1 MLNKW
6 WNDEQI
12 PEEALRAKVILIFKK
27 GDSSNL
33 ENYRP
38 ISLLNT
44 CYKIF
49 AAILQKRIAKT
60 IDPFLQQ
67 KPNTVSEKTKV
78 QATPFTVSDE
88 LWNTEKPP
96 LKNKF

>member
-1 MLNKW
+1 MLELLHMLNKW
-6 WNDEQI
+6 WNDEHI

-60 IDPFLQQ
+60 LDPFLQ
-67 KPNTVSEKTKV
+67 KHNMALEKIRAQVMQYT
-78 QATPFTVSDE
+78 A
-88 LWNTEKPP
+88 
-96 LKNKF
+96 